1 MRGSSIGV
9 LWQSERQS
17 LTEAIAGLEEKERA
31 ILADSGGDR
40 PSRARRL
47 GEYRISIELLRSDLS
62 ALESKHDL
70 SSWQQ
75 TLKNTLGVYNAAF
88 QARFDER
95 KRQAQERFESVI
107 DLGVLA
113 ALRVR
118 MQHRN
123 NSDILVDGLPEL
135 IEQDSSVTQLAR
147 TAPFAGAWPIR
158 LESWTGS
165 GLAQRG

>member
-70 SSWQQ
+70 SRWRQPLSAS
-75 TLKNTLGVYNAAF
+75 LKIYETHLERAL
-88 QARFDER
+88 DTR
-95 KRQAQERFESVI
+95 KRQERERLNTI
-107 DLGVLA
+107 DPLR
-113 ALRVR
+113 AL
-118 MQHRN
+118 Q
-123 NSDILVDGLPEL
+123 
-135 IEQDSSVTQLAR
+135 
-147 TAPFAGAWPIR
+147 
-158 LESWTGS
+158 
-165 GLAQRG
+165 